1 MASEQE
7 RMICSNEFGCSQLKA
22 FAVSLKDDFFFQE
35 RIPGTIWNEIDDL
48 KAFKVLDL
56 EDFEK
61 MFSAYQRHQVGANSS
76 TPCLP

>member
-7 RMICSNEFGCSQLKA
+7 GMISPNGIGSSQLKP
-22 FAVSLKDDFFFQE
+22 FAVSLKYDLFFQE
-35 RIPGTIWNEIDDL
+35 RIHGTIWNEIDDL

-61 MFSAYQRHQVGANSS
+61 MFSAYQRHQVGVNSS